1 MFTYI
6 FINSPSVQHNQL
18 PHDRSS
24 KGSLEVRWTSISPLN
39 TEKKVGVGGE
49 SLSKI
54 YVLDTNVL
62 LQDPRSIFS
71 FEDNE
76 VVIPAVVLE
85 EVDSKKRYMDE
96 IGRNAR
102 QVSKLIDNMRQT
114 GKLHEKIPLENG
126 GVLRIELNHRSF
138 HQLQEIF
145 VEKTNDNRILA
156 VAKNLSLEEQAMEN
170 GREVILVS
178 KDALVRVKADALG
191 LQAEDF
197 LSDRVVEVDHIYTGL
212 LELYI
217 NNDLLNR
224 FYEKGE
230 LNVTELANHPFYPN
244 QFIVMKDSLGGSASA
259 IGVIDATG
267 KKVRKLIFNHE
278 HIWGI
283 RSRNAQQTMAFELLL
298 RKDIPLVTLIGKAGT
313 GKTLLALAA
322 GLMQTEDL
330 GEYKKLLVAR
340 PIVPVGKDLGFLPG
354 EKEEKLRPWMQPIF
368 DNLEYLFNTKKPGEL
383 DAILAGMGSIEVE
396 ALTYIRG
403 RSIPEQFIIID
414 EAQNLTKHEVKTIL
428 TRVGEKSK
436 IVLMG
441 DPEQIDHPYLD
452 EYNNGLT
459 YVVEKFK
466 EQKIAGHIR
475 LIKGERSGLAQL
487 AADLL

>member
-1 MFTYI
+1 M
-6 FINSPSVQHNQL
+6 
-18 PHDRSS
+18 
-24 KGSLEVRWTSISPLN
+24 
-39 TEKKVGVGGE
+39 
-49 SLSKI
+49 SKI

-62 LQDPRSIFS
+62 LQDPLAIFS
-71 FEDNE
+71 FDDND
-76 VVIPAVVLE
+76 VVVPAVVLE

-96 IGRNAR
+96 VGRNAR
-102 QVSKLIDNMRQT
+102 YVSKLIDSFREL
-114 GKLHEKIPLENG
+114 GKLHESIPLENG
-126 GVLRIELNHRSF
+126 GTFRIELNHRSF
-138 HQLQEIF
+138 QQLQEIF

-156 VAKNLSLEEQAMEN
+156 VAKNLSLEEEAKED
-170 GREVILVS
+170 GKTVILVS
-178 KDALVRVKADALG
+178 KDTLVRVKADALN
-191 LQAEDF
+191 LLAEDY
-197 LSDRVVEVDHIYTGL
+197 LSDRVVEVDHIYTGY
-212 LELYI
+212 LEYYI
-217 NNDLLNR
+217 NTELLNK
-224 FYEKGE
+224 FYEK
-230 LNVTELANHPFYPN
+230 TELPVSDVANHPFYPN
-244 QFIVMKDSLGGSASA
+244 QFVVLKDALGGSSSA
-259 IGVIDATG
+259 LGIVDQSGTRI
-267 KKVRKLIFNHE
+267 KKFVFSND

-283 RSRNAQQTMAFELLL
+283 RPRNAQQSMALELLL
-298 RKDIPLVTLIGKAGT
+298 RDDIPLVTLIGKAGT

-330 GEYKKLLVAR
+330 QNYKKLLVAR
-340 PIVPVGKDLGFLPG
+340 PIVPVGKDLGYLPG
-354 EKEEKLRPWMQPIF
+354 EKDEKLRPWMQPIY

-414 EAQNLTKHEVKTIL
+414 EAQNLTRHEVKTIL
-428 TRVGEKSK
+428 TRVGDKSK

-466 EQKIAGHIR
+466 DQKISGHVK
-475 LIKGERSGLAQL
+475 LVKGERSSIAQL

>member
-1 MFTYI
+1 MTCFSLPKCFTPEK
-6 FINSPSVQHNQL
+6 NSS
-18 PHDRSS
+18 
-24 KGSLEVRWTSISPLN
+24 
-39 TEKKVGVGGE
+39 GVGGGG
-49 SLSKI
+49 LRKI

-62 LQDPRSIFS
+62 LQDPNSIFT
-71 FEDNE
+71 FEENE
-76 VVIPAVVLE
+76 VIIPAVVLE

-102 QVSKLIDNMRQT
+102 QVSKLIDQLRET
-114 GKLHEKIPLENG
+114 GKLHEKIPLPNG
-126 GVLRIELNHRSF
+126 GSLRIELNHRSF

-156 VAKNLSLEEQAMEN
+156 VAKNLSLEEQTKEN
-170 GREVILVS
+170 GRAVILVS
-178 KDALVRVKADALG
+178 KDTLVRVKADAIG
-191 LQAEDF
+191 LIAEDF
-197 LSDRVVEVDHIYTGL
+197 LSDRVVEIDHIYTGFL
-212 LELYI
+212 DLYI
-217 NNDLLNR
+217 STDNLNR
-224 FYEKGE
+224 FYEKNE
-230 LNVTELANHPFYPN
+230 LILSEITNHPFYPN
-244 QFIVMKDSLGGSASA
+244 QFVIMKDSLGGSSSA
-259 IGVIDATG
+259 IGKVDYSG
-267 KKVRKLIFNHE
+267 KKIQRLIFDHD

-283 RSRNAQQTMAFELLL
+283 RPRNVQQTMALELLL
-298 RKDIPLVTLIGKAGT
+298 RTDLPLVTLIGKAGT

-330 GEYKKLLVAR
+330 GTYKKLLVAR

-403 RSIPEQFIIID
+403 RSIPDQIILID

-428 TRVGEKSK
+428 TRVGERSK

-466 EQKIAGHIR
+466 DQSIAGHIR
-475 LIKGERSGLAQL
+475 LVKGERSGLAQL

>member
-1 MFTYI
+1 M
-6 FINSPSVQHNQL
+6 
-18 PHDRSS
+18 
-24 KGSLEVRWTSISPLN
+24 G
-39 TEKKVGVGGE
+39 
-49 SLSKI
+49 KI

-62 LQDPRSIFS
+62 LQDPRAIFS
-71 FEDNE
+71 FDDNE

-102 QVSKLIDNMRQT
+102 HVSKLIDNLRQT
-114 GKLHEKIPLENG
+114 GKLHEKILLETG
-126 GVLRIELNHRSF
+126 GSLRIELNHRSF
-138 HQLQEIF
+138 HELQEIF

-156 VAKNLSLEEQAMEN
+156 VAKNLSLEEQSKEN
-170 GREVILVS
+170 GKQVILVS

-191 LQAEDF
+191 LQSEDF
-197 LSDRVVEVDHIYTGL
+197 LSDRVVEVDHIYSGF
-212 LELYI
+212 LEIYI
-217 NNDLLNR
+217 NRNLFDL

-230 LNVTELANHPFYPN
+230 LHVTELVNHPFYPN
-244 QFIVMKDSLGGSASA
+244 QFILLKDALGGSSSA
-259 IGVIDATG
+259 IGIVDKSG
-267 KKVRKLIFNHE
+267 NVVKKLQFKQD

-283 RSRNAQQTMAFELLL
+283 KPRNVQQTMAFELLL
-298 RKDIPLVTLIGKAGT
+298 RDDIPLVTLIGKAGT

-330 GEYKKLLVAR
+330 GQYKKLLVAR
-340 PIVPVGKDLGFLPG
+340 PIVPVGKDIGFLPG
-354 EKEEKLRPWMQPIF
+354 EKQEKLRPWMQPIF

-436 IVLMG
+436 IVFMG
-441 DPEQIDHPYLD
+441 DTEQIDHPYLD

-466 EQKIAGHIR
+466 DQKIAGHIR
-475 LIKGERSGLAQL
+475 LVKGERSGLAQL
-487 AADLL
+487 AADIL

>member
-1 MFTYI
+1 M
-6 FINSPSVQHNQL
+6 
-18 PHDRSS
+18 
-24 KGSLEVRWTSISPLN
+24 
-39 TEKKVGVGGE
+39 
-49 SLSKI
+49 
-54 YVLDTNVL
+54 LDTNVL
-62 LQDPRSIFS
+62 LQDPNSIFS
-71 FEDNE
+71 FEENE
-76 VVIPAVVLE
+76 VIIPAVVLE

-102 QVSKLIDNMRQT
+102 QVSKLIDQLRET
-114 GKLHEKIPLENG
+114 GKLHEKILLPNG
-126 GVLRIELNHRSF
+126 GSLRIELNHRSF

-156 VAKNLSLEEQAMEN
+156 VAKNLSLEEQTKEN
-170 GREVILVS
+170 GRTVILVS
-178 KDALVRVKADALG
+178 KDTLVRVKADAIG
-191 LQAEDF
+191 LIAEDF
-197 LSDRVVEVDHIYTGL
+197 LSDRVVEIDHIYTGF
-212 LELYI
+212 I
-217 NNDLLNR
+217 DLFISSDNLNR
-224 FYEKGE
+224 FYEKNE
-230 LNVTELANHPFYPN
+230 LILSEISSQSFYPN
-244 QFIVMKDSLGGSASA
+244 QFVIMKDELGGSASA
-259 IGVIDATG
+259 IGKVDHGG
-267 KKVRKLIFNHE
+267 KKIQRLVFDHD

-283 RSRNAQQTMAFELLL
+283 RPRNVQQTMALELLL
-298 RKDIPLVTLIGKAGT
+298 RTDLPLVTLIGKAGT

-330 GEYKKLLVAR
+330 GSYKKLLVAR

-354 EKEEKLRPWMQPIF
+354 EKEEKLRPWMQPIY

-403 RSIPEQFIIID
+403 RSIPEQIILID

-428 TRVGEKSK
+428 TRVGERSK

-466 EQKIAGHIR
+466 DQPIAGHVR
-475 LIKGERSGLAQL
+475 LVKGERSGLAQL
-487 AADLL
+487 AADIL

>member
-1 MFTYI
+1 M
-6 FINSPSVQHNQL
+6 
-18 PHDRSS
+18 
-24 KGSLEVRWTSISPLN
+24 G
-39 TEKKVGVGGE
+39 
-49 SLSKI
+49 KI

-62 LQDPRSIFS
+62 LQDPYSIFS
-71 FEDNE
+71 FEDHE

-96 IGRNAR
+96 VGRNAR
-102 QVSKLIDNMRQT
+102 QVSKLIDSLREI
-114 GKLHEKIPLENG
+114 GKLHEKIPLHNG
-126 GVLRIELNHRSF
+126 GFLRIELNHRSF

-156 VAKNLSLEEQAMEN
+156 VAKNLSLEEETKEN
-170 GREVILVS
+170 GRQVILVS
-178 KDALVRVKADALG
+178 KDTLVRVKADAIG
-191 LQAEDF
+191 LIAEDF
-197 LSDRVVEVDHIYTGL
+197 LNDRVVVIDDIYAGF
-212 LELYI
+212 LEIYLQKERL
-217 NNDLLNR
+217 DT
-224 FYEKGE
+224 FYEKNE
-230 LNVTELANHPFYPN
+230 LQLADISNHSFYPN
-244 QFIVMKDSLGGSASA
+244 QFLIMRDVLGGSSSA
-259 IGVIDATG
+259 VGMVDSAG
-267 KKVRKLIFNHE
+267 KKAKKLVFDNE

-283 RSRNAQQTMAFELLL
+283 KARNVQQMMAMELLL
-298 RKDIPLVTLIGKAGT
+298 RQDLPLVTLIGKAGT

-330 GEYKKLLVAR
+330 RRFKKLLVAR
-340 PIVPVGKDLGFLPG
+340 PIVPVGKDIGFLPG
-354 EKEEKLRPWMQPIF
+354 EKEEKLKPWMKPIY

-428 TRVGEKSK
+428 TRVGERSK

-466 EQKIAGHIR
+466 DQAIAGHIK

-487 AADLL
+487 AANIL

>member
-1 MFTYI
+1 M
-6 FINSPSVQHNQL
+6 
-18 PHDRSS
+18 S
-24 KGSLEVRWTSISPLN
+24 K
-39 TEKKVGVGGE
+39 
-49 SLSKI
+49 KI

-62 LQDPRSIFS
+62 LQDPYSIFS
-71 FEDNE
+71 FQDNE
-76 VVIPAVVLE
+76 VVIPGVVLE

-96 IGRNAR
+96 VGRNAR
-102 QVSKLIDNMRQT
+102 QVSKLIDQLRQN
-114 GKLHEKIPLENG
+114 GKLHEKIPLDNG

-138 HQLQEIF
+138 QQLQEIF

-156 VAKNLSLEEQAMEN
+156 VAKNLLLEEQTKEN
-170 GREVILVS
+170 GRPVILVS
-178 KDALVRVKADALG
+178 KDALVRVKADAIG
-191 LQAEDF
+191 LEAEDF
-197 LSDRVVEVDHIYTGL
+197 LSDRVVEIDHIYTGFL
-212 LELYI
+212 DLYI
-217 NNDLLNR
+217 SPEHLSR

-230 LNVTELANHPFYPN
+230 LVLAEITNHPFYPN
-244 QFIVMKDSLGGSASA
+244 QFIVMKDALGGSSSA
-259 IGVIDATG
+259 LGIVDHTG
-267 KKVRKLIFNHE
+267 KKVRKLVFHYD

-283 RSRNAQQTMAFELLL
+283 RPRNVQQTMACELLL
-298 RKDIPLVTLIGKAGT
+298 RTDIPLVTLIGKAGT

-330 GEYKKLLVAR
+330 RLYKKLLVAR
-340 PIVPVGKDLGFLPG
+340 PIVPVGKDIGYLPG
-354 EKEEKLRPWMQPIF
+354 EKQEKLRPWMQPIF
-368 DNLEYLFNTKKPGEL
+368 DNLHFLFDTKKPGEL
-383 DAILAGMGSIEVE
+383 DAILSGMGSIEVE

-428 TRVGEKSK
+428 TRVGERSK

-441 DPEQIDHPYLD
+441 DPAQIDHPYLD

-466 EQKIAGHIR
+466 EQKVAGHVR
-475 LIKGERSGLAQL
+475 LIKGERSSLAQL

>member
-1 MFTYI
+1 
-6 FINSPSVQHNQL
+6 
-18 PHDRSS
+18 
-24 KGSLEVRWTSISPLN
+24 
-39 TEKKVGVGGE
+39 
-49 SLSKI
+49 LSKI

-62 LQDPRSIFS
+62 LQDPNSIFS
-71 FEDNE
+71 FEENE

-102 QVSKLIDNMRQT
+102 QVSRLIDGLRQT

-126 GVLRIELNHRSF
+126 GSLRIELNHRSF
-138 HQLQEIF
+138 QQLQDIF
-145 VEKTNDNRILA
+145 IEKTNDNRILA
-156 VAKNLSLEEQAMEN
+156 VAKNLSLEETEKED
-170 GREVILVS
+170 GRTVILVS
-178 KDALVRVKADALG
+178 KDALVRVKADAIG
-191 LQAEDF
+191 LISEDF
-197 LSDRVVEVDHIYTGL
+197 LSDRVIENDHLYTGF
-212 LELYI
+212 LEVYVPRERL
-217 NNDLLNR
+217 DQ

-230 LNVTELANHPFYPN
+230 LPVRSVTSLPVYPN
-244 QFIVMKDSLGGSASA
+244 QFILMKDLLGSSSSAL
-259 IGVIDATG
+259 GVIDKTRSII
-267 KKVRKLIFNHE
+267 KKLIFDHE

-283 RSRNAQQTMAFELLL
+283 KPRNVQQTIAMELLL
-298 RKDIPLVTLIGKAGT
+298 RRDLPLVTLTGKAGT
-313 GKTLLALAA
+313 GKTLIALAS
-322 GLMQTEDL
+322 GLMQTEDK
-330 GEYKKLLVAR
+330 GDYKKLLVAR

-368 DNLEYLFNTKKPGEL
+368 DNLEYLFNVKKPGEL

-403 RSIPEQFIIID
+403 RSIPDQYIIID

-428 TRVGEKSK
+428 TRVGERSK

-452 EYNNGLT
+452 AYNNGLT
-459 YVVEKFK
+459 YVVERFK
-466 EQKIAGHIR
+466 DQTVSGHIK

>member
-1 MFTYI
+1 MA
-6 FINSPSVQHNQL
+6 
-18 PHDRSS
+18 
-24 KGSLEVRWTSISPLN
+24 
-39 TEKKVGVGGE
+39 GGIG
-49 SLSKI
+49 LSKI

-62 LQDPRSIFS
+62 LQDPNSIYS

-102 QVSKLIDNMRQT
+102 QVSRMIDSMRQS
-114 GKLHEKIPLENG
+114 GKLHEQILLENG
-126 GVLRIELNHRSF
+126 GSLRIELNHRSF

-156 VAKNLSLEEQAMEN
+156 VAKNLSLEEETKEG
-170 GREVILVS
+170 GRPVILVS
-178 KDALVRVKADALG
+178 KDALVRVKADAIG
-191 LQAEDF
+191 LLSEDF
-197 LSDRVVEVDHIYTGL
+197 LSDRVIENDDIYTGF
-212 LELYI
+212 LEVYLHLDMV
-217 NNDLLNR
+217 NE
-224 FYEKGE
+224 FYSQGE
-230 LNVTELANHPFYPN
+230 LSLKKITNHAFYPN
-244 QFIVMKDSLGGSASA
+244 QFVILKDALGSSASA
-259 IGVIDATG
+259 LGIVDQSKG
-267 KKVRKLIFNHE
+267 KLKKLIFDYD

-283 RSRNAQQTMAFELLL
+283 KPRNVQQTMALELLL
-298 RKDIPLVTLIGKAGT
+298 RRDLPLVTLIGKAGT

-330 GEYKKLLVAR
+330 GDFKKLLVAR

-354 EKEEKLRPWMQPIF
+354 EKEEKLRPWMQPIH
-368 DNLEYLFNTKKPGEL
+368 DNLEYLFNVKKPGEL

-396 ALTYIRG
+396 ALSYIRG
-403 RSIPEQFIIID
+403 RSIPDQFIIID

-428 TRVGEKSK
+428 TRVGEGSK

-452 EYNNGLT
+452 AYNNGLT

-466 EQKIAGHIR
+466 DQKIAGHAK

-487 AADLL
+487 AADIL

>member
-1 MFTYI
+1 
-6 FINSPSVQHNQL
+6 
-18 PHDRSS
+18 
-24 KGSLEVRWTSISPLN
+24 
-39 TEKKVGVGGE
+39 
-49 SLSKI
+49 LSKI

-62 LQDPRSIFS
+62 LQDPNSIFS
-71 FEDNE
+71 FEENE

-102 QVSKLIDNMRQT
+102 HVSKLIDGLRLI
-114 GKLHEKIPLENG
+114 GKLHEKIPLPSG
-126 GVLRIELNHRSF
+126 GFLRIELNHRSF
-138 HQLQEIF
+138 HELQEIF
-145 VEKTNDNRILA
+145 IEKTNDNRILA
-156 VAKNLSLEEQAMEN
+156 VAKNLSIEEETTEN
-170 GREVILVS
+170 GRPVILVS
-178 KDALVRVKADALG
+178 KDTLVRVKADAIG
-191 LQAEDF
+191 LLAEDF
-197 LSDRVVEVDHIYTGL
+197 LSDRVVEIDRIYTGYL
-212 LELYI
+212 DLYI
-217 NNDLLNR
+217 SGDDLNR
-224 FYEKGE
+224 FYEKNE
-230 LNVTELANHPFYPN
+230 LILSEVTNHPFYPN
-244 QFIVMKDSLGGSASA
+244 QFVIMKNALGGSASA
-259 IGVIDATG
+259 IGTVDKTG
-267 KKVRKLIFNHE
+267 KKVKRLVFDHD

-283 RSRNAQQTMAFELLL
+283 RPRNVQQTMAMELLL
-298 RKDIPLVTLIGKAGT
+298 RNDLPLVTLIGKAGT

-330 GEYKKLLVAR
+330 GTFKKLLVAR
-340 PIVPVGKDLGFLPG
+340 PIVPVGKDIGYLPG
-354 EKEEKLRPWMQPIF
+354 EKQEKLRPWMQPIY
-368 DNLEYLFNTKKPGEL
+368 DNLEYLFNAKKPGEL

-466 EQKIAGHIR
+466 DQHIAGHVR
-475 LIKGERSGLAQL
+475 LVKGERSGLAQL